1 MVTSSTI
8 QLFEKPAASMGV
20 TVETLAEG
28 DGATFPKPGQRV
40 NVHYTGTLTDGSKF
54 DSSRDRGSPFSFTIG
69 QGQVI
74 KGWDE
79 GVAQMSVGQR
89 AKLTCTSDYAYGDR
103 GIPSVIPEKA
113 TLLFDVELISI
124 GS

>member
-1 MVTSSTI
+1 
-8 QLFEKPAASMGV
+8 MGV

-69 QGQVI
+69 QGQVR
-74 KGWDE
+74 GRHRRE
-79 GVAQMSVGQR
+79 LVVALRRRM
-89 AKLTCTSDYAYGDR
+89 LTM
-103 GIPSVIPEKA
+103 
-113 TLLFDVELISI
+113 
-124 GS
+124 